1 MEMCARGSFIKMF
14 TPQLLLPSAQKLMAS
29 NNAIP
34 PNFGG
39 SSPHVLSRCVYDICV
54 CLIGKPVSVWRLLGG
69 RGWGKSVRFV
79 DSVPLSSPK
88 TISPNMLTNVLLPGN
103 FLRNSKTHQAFF
115 QFKTRGRCVVSVSR
129 VFLLIHLCFG
139 YYSCSWKVLFWVFL
153 FMKKLFPFFVRVSNF
168 GKRQTFW
175 SQHNGTKTITRLSKW
190 CCWVNG

>member
-1 MEMCARGSFIKMF
+1 MEMRARGSFIKMF

-54 CLIGKPVSVWRLLGG
+54 CLIRKPVSVWRLLGG

-88 TISPNMLTNVLLPGN
+88 TIFPNMLTNVLLPGN
-103 FLRNSKTHQAFF
+103 CLRNSKTHQAFF
-115 QFKTRGRCVVSVSR
+115 NSR
-129 VFLLIHLCFG
+129 LEAGVLFPCLVFFYWFIFALDTIPVPRKCCFG
-139 YYSCSWKVLFWVFL
+139 CFCL
-153 FMKKLFPFFVRVSNF
+153 
-168 GKRQTFW
+168 
-175 SQHNGTKTITRLSKW
+175 
-190 CCWVNG
+190 